1 MVDKLLVGFDEPRNT
16 VLTDKDLREHG
27 LLQAIARV
35 NRVFEGKEFGYIIDY
50 RGILGELN
58 QALDTYNAL
67 EGYDPEDLDGT
78 VTDVSEE
85 IRRLPQLHS
94 ALWALFAPVPNRQDV
109 EALQRFLAPENLR
122 DRFYAALSEFTRALK
137 VALGSVRFFDE
148 VPQERIEAYKRDLA
162 FFQNLRSAVRQ
173 RYAETI
179 DYGEYEQKVRKLLD
193 EHITSYDVTVL
204 TEGVDIFSGEAFDAA
219 VERLGTPAA
228 KADMI
233 ASHVKTAIAANIE
246 RDPAL
251 YRRFSQMIQ
260 ETIDAFRQLRIDE
273 QTYLDRA
280 REILHE
286 VRTGQRV
293 GIRVSWG
300 HIAMRP
306 PTMASSMT
314 PPGRAAGGA
323 DLRALCAQAAIALEE
338 VIAEHRRVDWTANHD
353 LQKQIKL
360 AMDDPLYA
368 LYDGLGLTIPDA
380 ELDMLEEQIIEIAR
394 HRDSA

>member
-1 MVDKLLVGFDEPRNT
+1 
-16 VLTDKDLREHG
+16 
-27 LLQAIARV
+27 
-35 NRVFEGKEFGYIIDY
+35 
-50 RGILGELN
+50 
-58 QALDTYNAL
+58 
-67 EGYDPEDLDGT
+67 
-78 VTDVSEE
+78 
-85 IRRLPQLHS
+85 
-94 ALWALFAPVPNRQDV
+94 
-109 EALQRFLAPENLR
+109 
-122 DRFYAALSEFTRALK
+122 
-137 VALGSVRFFDE
+137 VRFFDE

-173 RYAETI
+173 RYAESI

-228 KADMI
+228 RADMI
-233 ASHVKTAIAANIE
+233 ASHVKTAIAANME

-273 QTYLDRA
+273 QEYLDRA
-280 REILHE
+280 RKILHE
-286 VRTGQRV
+286 VRTGQHEEIPAELGEHRDAPAYY
-293 GIRVSWG
+293 GLLHDAVS
-300 HIAMRP
+300 
-306 PTMASSMT
+306 
-314 PPGRAAGGA
+314 GRAAGGA
-323 DLRALCAQAAIALEE
+323 DLRELCAQAAIALEE
-338 VIAEHRRVDWTANHD
+338 IIAEHRRVDWTANHD